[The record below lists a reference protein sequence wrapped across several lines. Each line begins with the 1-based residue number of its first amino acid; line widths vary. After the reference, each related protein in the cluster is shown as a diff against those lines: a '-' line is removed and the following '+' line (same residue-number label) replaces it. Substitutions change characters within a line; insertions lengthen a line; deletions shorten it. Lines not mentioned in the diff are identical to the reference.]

1 MRMKKESKFQNFL
14 NSFLIFLALFFFLGA
29 LFNLLFFEK
38 QKEIISLKELAEK
51 INQGEVK
58 SIKVKGDI
66 ELEVLLKDGEKLFS
80 QKDPNESLREALVSA
95 GAKPEK
101 FYQIK
106 EITFLEENQ
115 GWLFLLGWVLPTILP
130 LILLLWF
137 FWSIFK
143 KGEKGT
149 FQTFSFG
156 KAKPR
161 LFGPGGEKIKEKVT
175 FNDVADLEEAKEE
188 LKEVVD
194 FLKNPQKFL
203 KMGARIPRGVLL
215 VGPPGCGKTLLAKA
229 VATEAGVPFFSIAGS
244 EFMEL
249 FVGVGASRVR
259 DLFFQARKYQPCVV
273 FIDELDAI
281 GGWRGISFG
290 GGESER
296 QQTLNQILVEMDG
309 LEKEAKIVVLAA
321 TNRPD
326 ILDPA
331 LLRPGRFDRRIV
343 LDLPDLKG
351 REEILKVHARGKPLG
366 KDVNLREIAE
376 RTPGFSGADLANIMN
391 EAAILAAR
399 KGKKEINQ
407 DDLREAIEKVLLGPQ
422 RKSHLLSKKEKEIAA
437 FHEAGHAVVA
447 SFLEKAEPV
456 QKVSIV
462 SRGMAA
468 GYTLK
473 LPTEEKHFRTK
484 SEFEAEIA
492 TLLGGYVAEK
502 LKFGE
507 ITTGASS
514 DLQKATELA
523 KKLVMEYGM
532 SRLGP
537 LTFGKKESF
546 VFLGKEA
553 TERDFSEK
561 VAEEIDK
568 EIKYLIKQ
576 NEKKAKEI
584 LKKHF
589 PLVEKIA
596 KILLEKETIERKEFE
611 KIIKEYKNA
620 LQSKN

>member
-1 MRMKKESKFQNFL
+1 
-14 NSFLIFLALFFFLGA
+14 
-29 LFNLLFFEK
+29 
-38 QKEIISLKELAEK
+38 
-51 INQGEVK
+51 
-58 SIKVKGDI
+58 
-66 ELEVLLKDGEKLFS
+66 
-80 QKDPNESLREALVSA
+80 
-95 GAKPEK
+95 
-101 FYQIK
+101 
-106 EITFLEENQ
+106 
-115 GWLFLLGWVLPTILP
+115 
-130 LILLLWF
+130 
-137 FWSIFK
+137 
-143 KGEKGT
+143 
-149 FQTFSFG
+149 
-156 KAKPR
+156 
-161 LFGPGGEKIKEKVT
+161 
-175 FNDVADLEEAKEE
+175 
-188 LKEVVD
+188 
-194 FLKNPQKFL
+194 
-203 KMGARIPRGVLL
+203 
-215 VGPPGCGKTLLAKA
+215 
-229 VATEAGVPFFSIAGS
+229 
-244 EFMEL
+244 
-249 FVGVGASRVR
+249 
-259 DLFFQARKYQPCVV
+259 
-273 FIDELDAI
+273 
-281 GGWRGISFG
+281 
-290 GGESER
+290 
-296 QQTLNQILVEMDG
+296 MDG

-351 REEILKVHARGKPLG
+351 REEILKIHARGKPLG

-462 SRGMAA
+462 SRGTAA

-546 VFLGKEA
+546 MFLGKEA

-568 EIKYLIKQ
+568 EIKYIIKQ